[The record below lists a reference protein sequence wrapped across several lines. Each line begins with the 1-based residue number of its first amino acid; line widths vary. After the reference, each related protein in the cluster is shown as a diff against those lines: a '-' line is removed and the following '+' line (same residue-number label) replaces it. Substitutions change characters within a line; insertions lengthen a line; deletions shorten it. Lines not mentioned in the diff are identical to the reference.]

1 MGNQWKLMFMLLVS
15 NARNVV
21 RKFFINKDLILK
33 KPLKLD
39 ERMGNIENPTLAKFT
54 FNLGKNTSIILKSLS
69 PEAKREIPRT
79 KTNIKE
85 VNGILV
91 MEIEA
96 TDTNSLRAAINSYLR
111 WIKCS
116 LDVCNLIN

>member
-1 MGNQWKLMFMLLVS
+1 
-15 NARNVV
+15 
-21 RKFFINKDLILK
+21 
-33 KPLKLD
+33 
-39 ERMGNIENPTLAKFT
+39 MGNIENPTLAKFT